1 MDSKNKSDYKYKYD
15 LDNYTRCNIK
25 MRSPEVA
32 ILTEYSQN
40 LGISKN
46 ALLQKC
52 LVYCYNEMIDVS
64 SVKLSSPR
72 KIRQNPELIQPVE
85 CHDVTKKQA
94 FI

>member
-1 MDSKNKSDYKYKYD
+1 MKNKDIIFDNNKYQKAYKSA
-15 LDNYTRCNIK
+15 NYTFCK
-25 MRSPEVA
+25 VQMRSKEAA

-64 SVKLSSPR
+64 GVKLST
-72 KIRQNPELIQPVE
+72 PEKSGKTQ
-85 CHDVTKKQA
+85 
-94 FI
+94 